1 MSMYLAT
8 STQVMYLLGWLLP
21 WRLTCLPGALLP
33 LLPAVLVLALPET
46 PAWLLAR
53 SAAGHSS
60 LDTDDTICAG
70 GRGGRPW
77 PPCARS
83 EGCPT
88 PAWWSRR

>member
-1 MSMYLAT
+1 MYLAT

-53 SAAGHSS
+53 SAAGRSS
-60 LDTDDTICAG
+60 A
-70 GRGGRPW
+70 
-77 PPCARS
+77 
-83 EGCPT
+83 EMM
-88 PAWWSRR
+88 